1 MLALIGLALLLVLVF
16 VLIKG
21 YVSASVAF
29 VGLPLIAAVLCG
41 FGLGDIAKFMQDGI
55 QSVMKTT
62 VLFIFSISYFSLMS
76 EKGLFDP
83 AINWL
88 TKRVGTNVYLV
99 LFAVAAASMIG
110 HLDGSGSTTYLI
122 VIPAFLPLCKR
133 LHIRPI
139 SIFTVMCLIIGWEN
153 LIPWGGPTMRAATV
167 LNMESG
173 AYFRLL
179 IPRMAVM
186 AIVGFVMIFFIA
198 RSEIKN
204 GAGKNVAAAIT
215 DETAGSKNSFNA
227 LYWFNLIL
235 TVAMLVVLFMDTAM
249 PLFGIFIIS
258 FMIALVVNYPNEKD
272 QRKKLKEL
280 GSNSV
285 SMTITLLSVGIF
297 LGVLNGSGMLD
308 GLSDVIVGLVPSS
321 FGPCMLIVFALF
333 ALLAFPALGTD
344 AFYFGYMP
352 LVISAVA
359 PYGVAPEIAATTL
372 SLTAFTGALSPAIA
386 ATYLALGLLD
396 ISFGDHVKYSAK
408 YLIAAS
414 LLSVAA
420 SMIIGLIPIFG

>member
-1 MLALIGLALLLVLVF
+1 
-16 VLIKG
+16 
-21 YVSASVAF
+21 
-29 VGLPLIAAVLCG
+29 
-41 FGLGDIAKFMQDGI
+41 
-55 QSVMKTT
+55 
-62 VLFIFSISYFSLMS
+62 
-76 EKGLFDP
+76 
-83 AINWL
+83 
-88 TKRVGTNVYLV
+88 
-99 LFAVAAASMIG
+99 
-110 HLDGSGSTTYLI
+110 
-122 VIPAFLPLCKR
+122 
-133 LHIRPI
+133 
-139 SIFTVMCLIIGWEN
+139 
-153 LIPWGGPTMRAATV
+153 
-167 LNMESG
+167 
-173 AYFRLL
+173 
-179 IPRMAVM
+179 
-186 AIVGFVMIFFIA
+186 
-198 RSEIKN
+198 
-204 GAGKNVAAAIT
+204 
-215 DETAGSKNSFNA
+215 
-227 LYWFNLIL
+227 
-235 TVAMLVVLFMDTAM
+235 
-249 PLFGIFIIS
+249 
-258 FMIALVVNYPNEKD
+258 MIALVVNYPNEKD

-280 GSNSV
+280 GANSV

-321 FGPCMLIVFALF
+321 FGPYMLIVFALF